1 MNLSIV
7 FRKPSRFWASKWVLR
22 PCSIF
27 LGVQALNRPSTFTIL
42 SKSTSREI
50 SYTHQKSQDPPGT
63 SKSQA
68 SACQEEIPEEE
79 DGAMRRRLEDLEEQ
93 SRLANPQ
100 RHIEAIRAQ
109 ESGELSTPH
118 SRSEGLEAL
127 KERLSK
133 KIQNADFE
141 SEHAGSIAY
150 AQLSDSAGKETRE
163 TVMARPWAGTESLG
177 DSVLRSLHEATPRLR
192 GRATAPTSRTSLPTN
207 LAPMRR
213 MSKNERI
220 VSARDRASQYP
231 LMKKN
236 ESELNDEEKEA
247 RSRMFK
253 ERFEPGARAMP
264 NTIQGLTALANEK
277 IEEAISKGMFKNLPK
292 GPINEDHH
300 AGSPFIDTTE
310 YLLNRMI
317 QRQEIVPPWI
327 EKQQELQKE
336 IRSFRG
342 RIRTDWK
349 RHVVRTIASWGG
361 NPDVWIRRAEEYVKA
376 EQTVNPN
383 PATAIEG
390 TQTKNTLNQLKED
403 VLTPEKSAALLKES
417 MESAKTEKPLI
428 PFRDSNWERN
438 ELAYHEASIKTINNM
453 TRSYNLQAPS
463 IAQRPFLTLR
473 REILACYRDV
483 MPTIPTEMIERANNP
498 NYGKSQLQLGE
509 SKTDNEDKNILSL
522 LSSSE
527 KGKVYDESEAKA
539 YGLKQFWKDLFS
551 RSL

>member
-1 MNLSIV
+1 
-7 FRKPSRFWASKWVLR
+7 
-22 PCSIF
+22 
-27 LGVQALNRPSTFTIL
+27 
-42 SKSTSREI
+42 
-50 SYTHQKSQDPPGT
+50 
-63 SKSQA
+63 
-68 SACQEEIPEEE
+68 
-79 DGAMRRRLEDLEEQ
+79 MRRRLEDLEEQ
-93 SRLANPQ
+93 SRLADPR
-100 RHIEAIRAQ
+100 RHIKAIQAQ

-118 SRSEGLEAL
+118 SGSEGLEAL

-150 AQLSDSAGKETRE
+150 ARLSDAAGKETRE
-163 TVMARPWAGTESLG
+163 TAMARPWTGTESLE

-192 GRATAPTSRTSLPTN
+192 GKATDPTNRTSSPTN

-220 VSARDRASQYP
+220 VSARDRAGQYP
-231 LMKKN
+231 LMKKA

-253 ERFEPGARAMP
+253 ERFEPGARPMP

-277 IEEAISKGMFKNLPK
+277 IEEAISKGVFKNLPK

-336 IRSFRG
+336 VRSFRG

-361 NPDVWIRRAEEYVKA
+361 TPDIWIRRAEEYAKA
-376 EQTVNPN
+376 EQIVNPN
-383 PATAIEG
+383 PAAAYDEGVKPEDAADQIEKDASALENMT
-390 TQTKNTLNQLKED
+390 TQSPSNEGKA
-403 VLTPEKSAALLKES
+403 P
-417 MESAKTEKPLI
+417 AKPEKPLI
-428 PFRDSNWERN
+428 SFRDSNWEKN
-438 ELAYHEASIKTINNM
+438 ELAYHEASIKTINDM

-483 MPTIPTEMIERANNP
+483 MPTIPAEMIERANNP

-509 SKTDNEDKNILSL
+509 SKTDEEGKNILSL
-522 LSSSE
+522 LSTGE
-527 KGKVYDESEAKA
+527 KGKVYDESEAKT
-539 YGLKQFWKDLFS
+539 YGFKQFWKDLFS
-551 RSL
+551 RA